1 MRNVSR
7 RQFFVV
13 TAGGIA
19 ASYAAAACGDD
30 DDENGSS
37 TAAGTAAA
45 TSAAMAGASASPT
58 VDAGSD
64 NGAVGLRWFGQSMF
78 LLTSPGGT
86 TVLIDPFVDIG
97 YLVPPPLDTT
107 AATIS
112 HEHPDHSN
120 DPLAGASATVLR
132 GLTADGFAGID
143 ETFGDVRVR
152 TVSTYH
158 DEAHG
163 TQRGNNAVFVYE
175 IAGLTFAHLGDLGH
189 QLDDAQA
196 SEIGS
201 VDVLMVPVGGTFTLD
216 GVGAS
221 SVTDRLAPKMVF
233 PMHYQTARA
242 GAALADASAF
252 LAGMTVEET
261 GTTDIRIAQGTLP
274 PELTAYVL
282 NYE

>member
-1 MRNVSR
+1 MKNITR

-19 ASYAAAACGDD
+19 ATYVAAACGGDD
-30 DDENGSS
+30 DDPSPT
-37 TAAGTAAA
+37 TATTSAA
-45 TSAAMAGASASPT
+45 TSGSSPLPT
-58 VDAGSD
+58 VTAGSD

-78 LLTSPGGT
+78 LLTSPSGT

-97 YLVPPPLDTT
+97 YTIPPPLNTP

-132 GLTADGFAGID
+132 GLTADGFADID

-152 TVSTYH
+152 TVQTYH
-158 DEAHG
+158 DEAQG
-163 TQRGNNAVFVYE
+163 TQLGNNAVFVYE
-175 IAGLTFAHLGDLGH
+175 IAGLTFSHLGDLGH

-196 SEIGS
+196 SQIGP
-201 VDVLMVPVGGTFTLD
+201 VDVLMVPVGGTFTID
-216 GVGAS
+216 GAGATA
-221 SVTDRLAPKMVF
+221 VTERLAPKMVF

-242 GAALADASAF
+242 GQALADASAF
-252 LAGMTVEET
+252 LAGKTVDQV
-261 GTTDIRIAQGTLP
+261 GSTDMRIAQDTLP
-274 PELTAYVL
+274 AELTAYVL
-282 NYE
+282 NFE

>member
-1 MRNVSR
+1 MKNLTR
-7 RQFFVV
+7 RQFLTV

-19 ASYAAAACGDD
+19 ATYVAAACGGDD
-30 DDENGSS
+30 DDDASP
-37 TAAGTAAA
+37 TAAA
-45 TSAAMAGASASPT
+45 TTAATGAAGSTPLPT
-58 VDAGSD
+58 VTAGSD
-64 NGAVGLRWFGQSMF
+64 NGAVGLRWFGQAMF

-86 TVLIDPFVDIG
+86 TVLVDPFVDIG
-97 YLVPPPLDTT
+97 YTVPPPLNTT

-132 GLTADGFAGID
+132 GLTTDGFADID

-158 DEAHG
+158 DDTQG
-163 TQRGNNAVFVYE
+163 SQRGNNAVFVYE
-175 IAGLTFAHLGDLGH
+175 IAGLIFAHLGDLGH

-201 VDVLMVPVGGTFTLD
+201 VDVLMLPVGGTFTLD
-216 GVGAS
+216 GAGATQ
-221 SVTDRLAPKMVF
+221 VTDRLAPKMVF
-233 PMHYQTARA
+233 PMHYKTAR
-242 GAALADASAF
+242 GGQPLADASAF
-252 LAGMTVEET
+252 LAGKTVEQT
-261 GTTDIRIAQGTLP
+261 GTTDIRIAQDTLP
-274 PELTAYVL
+274 ADLTAYVL